1 MEPILTTPAI
11 QQAKELQK
19 AMRLLGIIQIKI
31 NLYRN
36 EEGNIEIVPE
46 NAETSLKCK
55 PFDFIYLSTR
65 HTDRVLDYL
74 FEGKL

>member
-1 MEPILTTPAI
+1 MTPVI

-19 AMRLLGIIQIKI
+19 AMRLLGIKEIKI

-36 EEGNIEIVPE
+36 AEGNIEIVPE

-55 PFDFIYLSTR
+55 PFDFTYLSIH
-65 HTDRVLDYL
+65 HTDRVLVYL
-74 FEGKL
+74 LERTL